1 MIRTTLTDI
10 LDWLYRNLWSTEL
23 SHTLPRKPTGKTEG
37 NCSEDDSTQQT
48 FEWIETK
55 KHIDWHP
62 PPPKK
67 KGRDPKETI
76 SHQHQSYWAG
86 RHVRWDWKCPE
97 LHIRQSQFE
106 LVQSYVL
113 YVKSKISLWRFGTV
127 LLSLDNNSCRSYL
140 HQGVSAERKSEN
152 YDFPPYLPVCSWD
165 IRDSANI
172 WGLPIWTTNY
182 TYRFDIVFAPG
193 HHLESI

>member
-1 MIRTTLTDI
+1 MIQHNRHLSELKPKNILTD
-10 LDWLYRNLWSTEL
+10 T
-23 SHTLPRKPTGKTEG
+23 
-37 NCSEDDSTQQT
+37 
-48 FEWIETK
+48 
-55 KHIDWHP
+55 